1 MNFPLL
7 DAFLTM
13 MWFFVWALWFVL
25 VAWTIVNIFRR
36 DDLGGWAKAAWT
48 ALVILVPF
56 IGVFVYL
63 IVHGGHLVERQV
75 QEGGAPQDSAASAYE
90 RWETHGR
97 RGR

>member
-13 MWFFVWALWFVL
+13 MWFFIWVLWIFLVVWSLLNV
-25 VAWTIVNIFRR
+25 FRR
-36 DDLGGWAKAAWT
+36 GDLSGGAKAGWT
-48 ALVILVPF
+48 ALIILVPF

-63 IVHGGHLVERQV
+63 GVRGGHLAEQQV
-75 QEGGAPQDSAASAYE
+75 AEGNAPQDQAASAYE
-90 RWETHGR
+90 RWESQGR

>member
-13 MWFFVWALWFVL
+13 MWFFIWVLWIFL
-25 VAWTIVNIFRR
+25 VIWTIMNVFGR
-36 DDLGGWAKAAWT
+36 DDLSGGAKAGWT
-48 ALVILVPF
+48 ALIILVPF

-63 IVHGGHLVERQV
+63 VVRGGHLARRQV
-75 QEGGAPQDSAASAYE
+75 EDGGAPQDSAASAYQ
-90 RWETHGR
+90 RWESHGR